1 MAREKAIA
9 VDQSQTVEDAFRQI
23 LLNNLHDVHTWE
35 PVAVKGR
42 DIEGVHQMRVGYR
55 RMRSALS
62 VFRSAVPRRVT
73 SRFAEDMRWV
83 GKTLDDARDLDVYIA
98 DNLSSKGGTA
108 KKRMRKIALKR
119 RKKAYGEVRRLVGG
133 KRYAKFNSQLSGW
146 LKRREWRQQLSKR
159 KKRCLDCSV
168 TPFSAQV
175 LERNR
180 AQVLEDGKD
189 IEKLDAE
196 ALHQL
201 RIDCKKLRYA
211 TEFFS
216 PLYGTSMAKFTGHLK
231 GLQDLLGTLHDTAV
245 MTGLQQNLLGGKHT
259 GEAARFAGKLEKR
272 RAQQAVELKKLLEQR
287 WGSFSHAQQPWRS
300 SCSRAQAPK
309 SAA

>member
-1 MAREKAIA
+1 MAREKAAA
-9 VDQSQTVEDAFRQI
+9 VDQSQTVEDAFRQV
-23 LLNNLHDVHTWE
+23 LLSNLRGVHAWE
-35 PVAVKGR
+35 PVAVKGK
-42 DIEGVHQMRVGYR
+42 DIEGVHQMRVGFR

-73 SRFAEDMRWV
+73 SRFAQDMRWV

-98 DNLSSKGGTA
+98 ENLASKGGKA
-108 KKRMRKIALKR
+108 KKRMRKIAMKR
-119 RKKAYGEVRRLVGG
+119 RKKAYQDVRRLIGG
-133 KRYAKFNSQLSGW
+133 RRYARFNSKLSRW
-146 LKRREWRQQLSKR
+146 LKRREWRQQLSRR

-189 IEKLDAE
+189 IDKLDAE

-216 PLYGTSMAKFTGHLK
+216 PLYGTSMGKFTGQL
-231 GLQDLLGTLHDTAV
+231 
-245 MTGLQQNLLGGKHT
+245 
-259 GEAARFAGKLEKR
+259 
-272 RAQQAVELKKLLEQR
+272 
-287 WGSFSHAQQPWRS
+287 
-300 SCSRAQAPK
+300 
-309 SAA
+309 